1 LLSAV
6 RLCRPPPGFDL
17 CADRPPPASLYQ
29 TYFQKLNSFT
39 ITQLN
44 EFIRVLNTQMG
55 LSIRTTQAKKADI
68 VLRCVLFP
76 RTCQSL
82 PTSSEAR
89 ASVACG
95 GDRAAVSDLA
105 RSRWPGRRP

>member
-1 LLSAV
+1 LE
-6 RLCRPPPGFDL
+6 L

-76 RTCQSL
+76 RTCHLFRPPPKQWH
-82 PTSSEAR
+82 
-89 ASVACG
+89 
-95 GDRAAVSDLA
+95 
-105 RSRWPGRRP
+105 RSRVAATVRQ